1 MRRLALLSAIAAL
14 SSSSEVLK
22 DFHPAPSATAYGAVS
37 YVEFASAMI
46 ALEPQ
51 MLAAHLPQAMKEF
64 TFEEPVWLVAYKTE
78 ILDTQGKAP
87 KENFLCHTFFGDQRV
102 TQSEDQE
109 MRGLYT
115 DAFTPYVRLPEGFG
129 VRIAAGEGIHWMPMF
144 NNRGDAAANV
154 RMKFRLSV
162 IRERDLRK
170 PLTPLYATLRSVTVP
185 HLYFVKPGGETRG
198 ATFQMDFNGKI
209 HFMGTHIHP
218 YGLRVELFNISKN
231 ELVWRGV
238 RKTNGPAAQMEMYSD
253 PQGYSVKAG
262 EIYRVVAAYENPT
275 KAPVDAM
282 GGLYILY
289 SRK

>member
-1 MRRLALLSAIAAL
+1 MRRLALLSVVAAL

-22 DFHPAPSATAYGAVS
+22 DFRPAPSATVHGVVS
-37 YVEFASAMI
+37 YVEFASATI

-78 ILDTQGKAP
+78 ILDAQGRTP

-115 DAFTPYVRLPEGFG
+115 DAFTPDVRLPEGFG

-144 NNRGDAAANV
+144 NNRGDAAAHV

-162 IRERDLRK
+162 IREKDLRK
-170 PLTPLYATLRSVTVP
+170 PLTPLYATLRSVVVP
-185 HLYFVKPGGETRG
+185 HLYFVKPGGETKS
-198 ATFQMDFNGKI
+198 ATFPANFDGKV
-209 HFMGTHIHP
+209 HFLGTHIHP
-218 YGLRVELFNISKN
+218 YGLKVELFNVSKN
-231 ELVWRGV
+231 ELVWRGA
-238 RKTNGPAAQMEMYSD
+238 RKKNGTASEMEVYSD

-262 EIYRVVAAYENPT
+262 EIYRVIAAYENPT
-275 KAPVDAM
+275 NAPIDAM